1 MHSSIWTF
9 SHQLSDYSLSPSAVL
24 SSQVFE
30 YVLTCLILY
39 SLKGLYKGTYTLPK
53 QHKRRS
59 GIRFTVVYFFLS
71 FLFFQFINDMW
82 HCYVGS
88 ICGDT
93 LQHFSISEHVD
104 RCPFITCPPP
114 SVRAACDQENVCLPP
129 PDIDLCVVLTL
140 DVFFLMLL
148 LLLLSPSPPLNEESF
163 CTLIKTPITSH
174 FYKMQSEWKKSKMNW
189 FSRLGNSLNKISFS
203 KYLLWLSD
211 STQIFIE
218 ILSVFSSIVA
228 GNSNPELLLALSA
241 VLSHKTQ
248 QLSQSETIKH

>member
-71 FLFFQFINDMW
+71 FLFFKFINDMW

-129 PDIDLCVVLTL
+129 PRHRFVCGAHSGC
-140 DVFFLMLL
+140 VFFGVVVVV
-148 LLLLSPSPPLNEESF
+148 SF
-163 CTLIKTPITSH
+163 TASQWGEFL
-174 FYKMQSEWKKSKMNW
+174 Y
-189 FSRLGNSLNKISFS
+189 
-203 KYLLWLSD
+203 SD
-211 STQIFIE
+211 QDANH
-218 ILSVFSSIVA
+218 VA
-228 GNSNPELLLALSA
+228 FL
-241 VLSHKTQ
+241 
-248 QLSQSETIKH
+248 